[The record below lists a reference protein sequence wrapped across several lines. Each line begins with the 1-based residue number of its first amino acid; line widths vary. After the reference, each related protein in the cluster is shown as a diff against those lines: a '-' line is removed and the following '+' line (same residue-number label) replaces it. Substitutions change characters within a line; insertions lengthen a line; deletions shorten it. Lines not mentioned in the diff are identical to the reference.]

1 MKNICFDC
9 GDRPGMECPGRKE
22 NEHTRCKICMDN
34 FMIKENVRTLQH
46 ALTLLYDVLSDYRGK
61 DICYNK
67 CTEIVNSYRN
77 VDLKIFNILKQII
90 G

>member
-1 MKNICFDC
+1 MDNLCFECSKN
-9 GDRPGMECPGRKE
+9 PGINCPGRKPE
-22 NEHTRCKICMDN
+22 ERTRCQMCFNNSMR
-34 FMIKENVRTLQH
+34 KENVRTLQH